1 MMGVTSILDPEI
13 ATPMVEPIVSLLF
26 PEMVLAE
33 TGLFMTSSEGR
44 YRWEQLVPAI
54 APATL

>member
-1 MMGVTSILDPEI
+1 MGVTSILDPEI

-26 PEMVLAE
+26 PEMVLAK